1 MVLILNLVLN
11 LWTDLFS
18 PFFVLAQKL
27 ASQSTRINANFTI
40 LVVFFVLVWHNVNVS
55 KKEREILMKKG
66 LFGMVMLLSLML
78 VLSACG
84 TSRVEPKEAGEITVN
99 SIVYNK
105 DTDKIK
111 DVYGEDGSDFEKEFE
126 KSFKESFITTFTAS
140 FSSDVNIDK
149 EVDTFYNALR
159 KQVNEKT
166 SYTTKVTND
175 DKESPEIQF
184 AVKGLNMKGV
194 QTELTE
200 ELTKAVTADPSI
212 AMDDEKMAKKTME
225 IYTKAV
231 QNADAVSESK
241 NITLKLT
248 VNSKDD
254 SLWKMENDMAF
265 MQELTT
271 AFFLGGMQ

>member
-1 MVLILNLVLN
+1 
-11 LWTDLFS
+11 
-18 PFFVLAQKL
+18 
-27 ASQSTRINANFTI
+27 
-40 LVVFFVLVWHNVNVS
+40 
-55 KKEREILMKKG
+55 MKKG
-66 LFGMVMLLSLML
+66 LFSLVLVLAMAL

-84 TSRVEPKEAGEITVN
+84 GPSRVEPKKAGEITVN
-99 SIVYNK
+99 AVVYNK

-111 DVYGEDGSDFEKEFE
+111 DVYGEDGSKFEKEFE
-126 KSFKESFITTFTAS
+126 KGFKESFINTFAAS

-149 EVDTFYNALR
+149 QVDDFYKALR

-184 AVKGLNMKGV
+184 AVKGLDMKGV
-194 QTELTE
+194 QAELVE

-212 AMDDEKMAKKTME
+212 ATDDQKMAEKTME

-231 QNADAVSESK
+231 QNAGAVSEPK
-241 NITLKLT
+241 TVTLKLKAD
-248 VNSKDD
+248 SKDD
-254 SLWKMENDMAF
+254 SLWQMQNDVAF

-271 AFFLGGMQ
+271 AFFMAGM

>member
-1 MVLILNLVLN
+1 
-11 LWTDLFS
+11 
-18 PFFVLAQKL
+18 
-27 ASQSTRINANFTI
+27 
-40 LVVFFVLVWHNVNVS
+40 
-55 KKEREILMKKG
+55 MKKG

-84 TSRVEPKEAGEITVN
+84 ASRVEPKEAGEITVN

-126 KSFKESFITTFTAS
+126 KSFKESFISTFTAS

>member
-1 MVLILNLVLN
+1 MVL
-11 LWTDLFS
+11 
-18 PFFVLAQKL
+18 
-27 ASQSTRINANFTI
+27 
-40 LVVFFVLVWHNVNVS
+40 
-55 KKEREILMKKG
+55 M
-66 LFGMVMLLSLML
+66 LSLML

-84 TSRVEPKEAGEITVN
+84 GASRVEPKKAGEITVN

-105 DTDKIK
+105 DTDKMK
-111 DVYGEDGSDFEKEFE
+111 DVYGEDGTAFEKEFE
-126 KSFKESFITTFTAS
+126 KGFKESFISTFSAS
-140 FSSDVNIDK
+140 FSSDVNLDK
-149 EVDTFYNALR
+149 EVDEFYNALR

-184 AVKGLNMKGV
+184 AVKGLDMKSI
-194 QTELTE
+194 QTKLTE

-212 AMDDEKMAKKTME
+212 ATDDEKMAKKTME

-231 QNADAVSESK
+231 QNADAVSETK
-241 NITLKLT
+241 NVNLKLT
-248 VNSKDD
+248 VDSKDD

-271 AFFLGGMQ
+271 AFFMGGM

>member
-1 MVLILNLVLN
+1 
-11 LWTDLFS
+11 
-18 PFFVLAQKL
+18 
-27 ASQSTRINANFTI
+27 
-40 LVVFFVLVWHNVNVS
+40 
-55 KKEREILMKKG
+55 MKKG
-66 LFGMVMLLSLML
+66 LLSMVLMLSLML

-84 TSRVEPKEAGEITVN
+84 GASRVEPKKAGEITVN

-105 DTDKIK
+105 DTDKMK
-111 DVYGEDGSDFEKEFE
+111 DVYGEDGTAFEKEFE
-126 KSFKESFITTFTAS
+126 KGFKESFISTFSAS
-140 FSSDVNIDK
+140 FSSDVNLDK
-149 EVDTFYNALR
+149 EVDEFYNALR

-184 AVKGLNMKGV
+184 AVKGLDMKSI
-194 QTELTE
+194 QTKLTE

-212 AMDDEKMAKKTME
+212 ATDDEKMAKKTME

-231 QNADAVSESK
+231 QNADAVSETK
-241 NITLKLT
+241 NVNLKLT
-248 VNSKDD
+248 VDSKDD

-271 AFFLGGMQ
+271 AFFMGGM

>member
-1 MVLILNLVLN
+1 
-11 LWTDLFS
+11 
-18 PFFVLAQKL
+18 
-27 ASQSTRINANFTI
+27 
-40 LVVFFVLVWHNVNVS
+40 
-55 KKEREILMKKG
+55 MKKG
-66 LFGMVMLLSLML
+66 LFSLVLVLAMAL

-84 TSRVEPKEAGEITVN
+84 GPSRVEPKKAGEITVN
-99 SIVYNK
+99 AVVYNK

-111 DVYGEDGSDFEKEFE
+111 DVYGEDGSKFEKEFE
-126 KSFKESFITTFTAS
+126 KGFKESFINTFAAS

-149 EVDTFYNALR
+149 QVDDFYKALR

-184 AVKGLNMKGV
+184 AVKGLDMKGV
-194 QTELTE
+194 QAELVE

-212 AMDDEKMAKKTME
+212 ATDDQKMAEKTME

-231 QNADAVSESK
+231 QNADAVSEPK
-241 NITLKLT
+241 IVTLKLKADP
-248 VNSKDD
+248 KDD
-254 SLWKMENDMAF
+254 SLWQMQNDVAF

-271 AFFLGGMQ
+271 AFFMAGM